1 MLIITIAFLIISN
14 LLAAQK
20 NGIPKVF
27 LTNLNGKLIS
37 TLDIFKGD
45 EASIVIFWRTNDQ
58 HSQEYLTEMI
68 EAQQKMLVNKD
79 VRIIGICIDCNG
91 STAHV
96 KPYVAGMDW
105 DIEIYS
111 DKNGEL
117 KRAMGIFDTPATI
130 VFNQSN
136 EIVCQ
141 YNGYCNGI
149 EELMCIKLL
158 ECLEFPTHEAV
169 AFAK

>member
-1 MLIITIAFLIISN
+1 MLIITIALLIISN
-14 LLAAQK
+14 VLAAQK
-20 NGIPKVF
+20 NGIPKVI
-27 LTNLNGKLIS
+27 LTNLNGALIS
-37 TLDIFKGD
+37 TLDIFNGD

-58 HSQEYLTEMI
+58 YSQGYLTEMI
-68 EAQQKMLVNKD
+68 EAQQKLLANKD
-79 VRIIGICIDCNG
+79 VKIIGICIDRNG
-91 STAHV
+91 STAHI

-130 VFNQSN
+130 VFNRSN

-149 EELMCIKLL
+149 EELMCDKLL
-158 ECLEFPTHEAV
+158 ECLEVPTHEAIALV
-169 AFAK
+169 K